1 MKKIAVLGST
11 GSIGQSTLEVVRQNP
26 DALSVFA
33 LAAYSKVDIIFKQC
47 LEFRPAYVVLIQPEA
62 AAELAQMLTLA
73 NCATHV
79 LVGSNEL
86 NQLVSVAELDV
97 VVAAIVGGAGLS
109 STLAA
114 AQAGKTIL
122 LANKEALV
130 MSGRIFIDQVKQ
142 SGARL
147 LPVDSEHN
155 AIFQSLS
162 ADYQKDYLNQ
172 NITDFGVHSIIL
184 TGSGGPF
191 LNTPLTE
198 LPHKTPAQACKHP
211 NWSMGQK
218 ISVDSATMM
227 NKGLELIEACWL
239 FDVAPD
245 FIEILIHPQSVIHS
259 MVRYIDGSIMAQLG
273 APDMKTPIAHCLGF
287 PNRIAS
293 GSEHFDFIK
302 AGQFNFQA
310 PDFER
315 FPNLKLAQQAFCAGQ
330 EMTTILNA
338 ANEIH
343 VDAFLNEKIK
353 FTDIAKYNQSVMEKL
368 QPSKASDLSSIFAI
382 DEEARALAL
391 QGVKA

>member
-26 DALSVFA
+26 DEFSVFA

-79 LVGSNEL
+79 LVGSKEL
-86 NQLVSVAELDV
+86 NQLVSVAELDI
-97 VVAAIVGGAGLS
+97 VVAAIVGGAGLA

-198 LPHKTPAQACKHP
+198 LENKTPAQACKHP

-239 FDVAPD
+239 FNVSPD

-330 EMTTILNA
+330 EMTTVLNA

-343 VDAFLNEKIK
+343 VDAFLNQKIK

-368 QPSKASDLSSIFAI
+368 KPGKASDLDSIFAI

>member
-1 MKKIAVLGST
+1 MKKLAVLGST

-26 DALSVFA
+26 DNFSVFA
-33 LAAYSKVDIIFKQC
+33 LAAYSKVEIIFQQC
-47 LEFRPAYVVLIQPEA
+47 LEFKPTYVVLIEPQA
-62 AAELAQMLTLA
+62 ASELTQMLTLA
-73 NCATHV
+73 NSVTQV
-79 LVGSNEL
+79 LVGASEL
-86 NQLVSVAELDV
+86 DQLVAVAEIDV

-114 AQAGKTIL
+114 ARAGKTIL

-130 MSGRIFIDQVKQ
+130 MSGQIFIDQVKQ
-142 SGARL
+142 NNAKL

-155 AIFQSLS
+155 AIFQSLPL
-162 ADYQKDYLNQ
+162 DYQTDYLQ
-172 NITDFGVHSIIL
+172 QQITDFGVHSIIL

-198 LPHKTPAQACKHP
+198 LATKTPAQACKHP

-239 FDVAPD
+239 FGVEPD
-245 FIEILIHPQSVIHS
+245 FIEVLIHPQSVIHS

-287 PNRIAS
+287 PERIYS
-293 GSEHFDFIK
+293 GSEHFDFVK
-302 AGQFNFQA
+302 AGQFEFQA
-310 PDFER
+310 PDFNR
-315 FPNLKLAQQAFCAGQ
+315 FPNLKLAQIAFKAGQ
-330 EMTTILNA
+330 EMTTVLNA

-343 VDAFLNEKIK
+343 VEAFLNNQIK
-353 FTDIAKYNQSVMEKL
+353 FTQIAELNQTVMEKL
-368 QPSKASDLSSIFAI
+368 QPNKATDLASIFAI
-382 DEEARALAL
+382 DQEARAVATA
-391 QGVKA
+391 GVAR

>member
-26 DALSVFA
+26 DEFSVFA

-47 LEFRPAYVVLIQPEA
+47 LEFRPAYVVLIQSEA

-86 NQLVSVAELDV
+86 NQLVSVSELDI
-97 VVAAIVGGAGLS
+97 VVAAIVGGAGLA

-184 TGSGGPF
+184 TGSGAPF
-191 LNTPLTE
+191 LNTPLTDLE
-198 LPHKTPAQACKHP
+198 HKTPAQACKHP

-287 PNRIAS
+287 PSRIES
-293 GSEHFDFIK
+293 GSAHFDFIK

-315 FPNLKLAQQAFCAGQ
+315 FPNLKLAQQAFCEGQ
-330 EMTTILNA
+330 EMTTVLNA

-391 QGVKA
+391 QGVST

>member
-26 DALSVFA
+26 DAFSVFA

>member
-26 DALSVFA
+26 DEFSVFA

-47 LEFRPAYVVLIQPEA
+47 LEFRPAYVVLIQSEA

-86 NQLVSVAELDV
+86 NQLVSVSELDI
-97 VVAAIVGGAGLS
+97 VVAAIVGGAGLA

-191 LNTPLTE
+191 LNTPLTDLE
-198 LPHKTPAQACKHP
+198 HKTPAQACKHP

-287 PNRIAS
+287 PSRIES
-293 GSEHFDFIK
+293 GSAHFDFIK

-315 FPNLKLAQQAFCAGQ
+315 FPNLKLAQQAFCEGQ
-330 EMTTILNA
+330 EMTTVLNA

-391 QGVKA
+391 QGVST